1 MKVKLKVDGIT
12 VNLGID
18 SIKELSSCLGE
29 KPEFKD
35 VFHQMALSEI
45 AHIRENIAW
54 KDKILEKTARLLLR
68 DTDHKVLEQIVSNEV
83 AQQIATDDDI
93 DYIIEHST
101 QSVIKNLIE
110 NLSRFENI
118 DIHRIYFKVL
128 KSNNADILLTIA
140 ENYDTP
146 KKILKQLLKHE
157 DIDIARVAK
166 ERLE

>member
-1 MKVKLKVDGIT
+1 MGIE
-12 VNLGID
+12 
-18 SIKELSSCLGE
+18 SIKELSSCLGD
-29 KPEFKD
+29 KPEFKE
-35 VFHQMALSEI
+35 VFHKMTLSDVVY
-45 AHIRENIAW
+45 IRENIVW
-54 KDKILEKTARLLLR
+54 KDKILEKTVRLLLR

-83 AQQIATDDDI
+83 AQQVATDDDI

-101 QSVIKNLIE
+101 QSVIKNLID

-118 DIHRIYFKVL
+118 DIHRLYLKVL
-128 KSNNADILLTIA
+128 RSGNSDFLLMIA

-157 DIDIARVAK
+157 DIDIARVAR

>member
-1 MKVKLKVDGIT
+1 MGIE
-12 VNLGID
+12 
-18 SIKELSSCLGE
+18 SIKELSSCLGD
-29 KPEFKD
+29 KPEFKE
-35 VFHQMALSEI
+35 VFHKMALSDV
-45 AHIRENIAW
+45 AYIRENIAW
-54 KDKILEKTARLLLR
+54 KDKILEKTVRLLLR

-83 AQQIATDDDI
+83 AQQVATDDDI

-101 QSVIKNLIE
+101 QSVIKNLID

-118 DIHRIYFKVL
+118 DIHRLYLKVL
-128 KSNNADILLTIA
+128 RSGNSDFLLMIA

-157 DIDIARVAK
+157 DIDIARVAR